1 MAETKIQLAVEEGPA
16 VDVLVVGAG
25 PAGIAA
31 AIASA
36 RNGAKTMLI
45 EKEGYAGG
53 NATIGLV
60 GPFMTSFDNEGKTQ
74 LIRGIYDELVRRME
88 NEGGAIHPSKIGAG
102 TPYAAFII
110 PGHRNVAPFDPE
122 VLKRA
127 AEDMLLESKVE
138 LLFYTQFIDCIV
150 ENKTITG
157 IIAAK
162 RQGLVRITPKI
173 VIDCSG
179 EGYVSVKAG
188 VPVTMGRK
196 KDNATQPAT
205 LFCRVAGVDSGK
217 VTKTM
222 EESRSLMG
230 KPFFG
235 AFSWLIDEGR
245 KNGDWNIDR
254 DELGCYMAP
263 NGKIWNMNTSRISH
277 VAGNRSESLTRASI
291 EGRKQ
296 VIEIVKFLNK
306 YVPGFEEAYLVDTG
320 SAVGVRESLHI
331 DGEYTLTREDLISCK
346 TFEDD
351 ILLCSNAIDIHDEDT
366 GGGEY
371 VTVDTWYG
379 IPYRTLVPRNC
390 DNLLVAGKTIS
401 ALSEAVAGFRVMPC
415 CYGLGQGAGTAA
427 AIAVKNRRKP
437 RDIDTGELQKTL
449 ISQGVFLN
457 K

>member
-1 MAETKIQLAVEEGPA
+1 
-16 VDVLVVGAG
+16 
-25 PAGIAA
+25 
-31 AIASA
+31 
-36 RNGAKTMLI
+36 
-45 EKEGYAGG
+45 
-53 NATIGLV
+53 
-60 GPFMTSFDNEGKTQ
+60 MTCFDNEGKTQ
-74 LIRGIYDELVRRME
+74 IIKGIYDELIRRME
-88 NEGGAIHPSKIGAG
+88 VEGGAIHPSKIGAG

-110 PGHRNVAPFDPE
+110 PGHRNVTPFDPE

-127 AEDMLLESKVE
+127 AEEMLLESKVE

-157 IIAAK
+157 IVAAK
-162 RQGLVRITPKI
+162 RQGLVRINPKI

-179 EGYVSVKAG
+179 EAYVSIKAG

-196 KDNATQPAT
+196 KDNATQPAS
-205 LFCRVAGVDSGK
+205 LFCRVADVDSDK
-217 VTKTM
+217 VIKAI
-222 EESRSLMG
+222 EENRNLMG

-235 AFSWLIDEGR
+235 AFSWLIKEGR
-245 KNGDWNIDR
+245 KNGDWNIAR

-277 VAGNRSESLTRASI
+277 VIGNQSESLTKASI

-296 VIEIVKFLNK
+296 VVEIVKFLNK
-306 YVPGFEEAYLVDTG
+306 YVPGFEKAYLVDTA
-320 SAVGVRESLHI
+320 SALGVRESVHI
-331 DGEYTLTREDLISCK
+331 NGEYILTKEDLLSCK

-351 ILLCSNAIDIHDEDT
+351 ILLASNAIDIHAEDG

-371 VTVDTWYG
+371 ATVDTWYG
-379 IPYRTLVPRNC
+379 IPYRALVPLNC

-427 AIAVKNRRKP
+427 AIAVKSGKKP
-437 RDIDTGELQKTL
+437 KDINISELQHTL